1 MNWTEI
7 LFSVVGVILTA
18 LASWAVAKLT
28 ALIDS
33 KVKDG
38 KAKGFLNTA
47 LSVITDVVKQTYQT
61 YVESLKAEG
70 KFDAPAQKV
79 ALEKAVNTIKGLL
92 SEKVQ
97 SYIAENYGDTEKWI
111 TTQVESAIYSLKN
124 ATSTTTE

>member
-38 KAKGFLNTA
+38 KAIGFLNTA
-47 LSVITDVVKQTYQT
+47 LSIITDVVKQTYQT

-70 KFDAPAQKV
+70 KFDASAQKV
-79 ALEKAVNTIKGLL
+79 ALEKAVNAIKGLL

-97 SYIAENYGDTEKWI
+97 NYIAENYGDAEKWI
-111 TTQVESAIYSLKN
+111 TTQVESAIYSLYN
-124 ATSTTTE
+124 ATPTTTE

>member
-47 LSVITDVVKQTYQT
+47 LSIITDVVKQTYQT
-61 YVESLKAEG
+61 YVENLKAEG
-70 KFDAPAQKV
+70 KFDASAQKV

-97 SYIAENYGDTEKWI
+97 SYIAENYGDAEKWI

>member
-47 LSVITDVVKQTYQT
+47 LSIITDVVKQTYQT

-70 KFDAPAQKV
+70 KFDASAQKV
-79 ALEKAVNTIKGLL
+79 ALEKAVNAIKGLL

-97 SYIAENYGDTEKWI
+97 SYISENYGDTEKWI
-111 TTQVESAIYSLKN
+111 TTQVEPAIYSLKN
-124 ATSTTTE
+124 ATPTTTE

>member
-1 MNWTEI
+1 MDWTEI

-47 LSVITDVVKQTYQT
+47 LSIITDVVKQTYQT
-61 YVESLKAEG
+61 CVESLKAEG
-70 KFDAPAQKV
+70 KFDASAQKA

-97 SYIAENYGDTEKWI
+97 SYIAENYGDAEKWI

-124 ATSTTTE
+124 ATPTTTE

>member
-61 YVESLKAEG
+61 YVENLKAEG
-70 KFDAPAQKV
+70 KFDASAQKV

-97 SYIAENYGDTEKWI
+97 S
-111 TTQVESAIYSLKN
+111 
-124 ATSTTTE
+124 

>member
-47 LSVITDVVKQTYQT
+47 LSIITDVVKQTYQT

-70 KFDAPAQKV
+70 KFDANAQKA

-97 SYIAENYGDTEKWI
+97 SYITENYGDAEKWI

-124 ATSTTTE
+124 ATTTE